1 MGSPSRGNERSA
13 GRWYRGPGA
22 EPYSPIMGVTA
33 PPPNGRREQLLD
45 LVLALALAAVTVAD
59 VLTHDPASA
68 LPQPEPDAGLA
79 ALALIAAL
87 SLAVRRR
94 WPLAALGVTLAAN
107 TAFEW
112 LRWDPGLVGVCVL
125 FALYAVAAWRP
136 VSLSLACLAGTYAI
150 TFAVL
155 VLRSLDTFS
164 LATLPESGFFAV
176 AWALGFYVRRWRLGR
191 EEAMARALEAERS
204 RAAAVEQAV
213 FAERLR
219 IVRDLHDIISHTLS
233 VITVQSGVARHLVG
247 ERPAQA
253 GPALSAIQEA
263 ARAALE
269 DLRRMLGLLRTPSPV
284 LDAPPRHGDEHGDE
298 HGGVAPARRER
309 LLDLLT
315 GLAATAVA
323 VSSVLTT
330 DPTDA
335 YAYPEPDAWL
345 VLLALGA
352 GLPLTLR
359 RRFPVSVLAVVTA
372 AAFTIA
378 GLGHNA
384 GLTPLC
390 MVIALYT
397 VATERPRWFA
407 VAGLALVYAGM
418 GSLALLG
425 APYFDH
431 PLALVTVAA
440 VTVVWALGR
449 YARHRRLTMHRAVEQ
464 ALDAEW
470 RRAREAER
478 AVVEER
484 LRIARELHDVVSH
497 TLSVIAVQSGVAA
510 HLIGTQP
517 HKAAPALAAIED
529 AGRTAMAD
537 LRRML
542 ELLQPETGSA
552 GLAPTP
558 GLDELRLLASVHR
571 AAHGPIEL
579 EIDPAVADAPE
590 SLRLTVYR
598 VVQEALT
605 NARKHAPGSP
615 VRVGVQA
622 ACEHIDIRI
631 DDDGPG
637 LPTTGGGFG
646 LVGMGERVAL
656 FDGTL
661 EAGPRP
667 DGGFS
672 VHATLPAATERVSP

>member
-1 MGSPSRGNERSA
+1 
-13 GRWYRGPGA
+13 
-22 EPYSPIMGVTA
+22 MGVTA
-33 PPPNGRREQLLD
+33 PSGGRRDQLLD
-45 LVLALALAAVTVAD
+45 VVLAPALAAVTVAD
-59 VLTHDPASA
+59 VLTPDPASA
-68 LPQPEPDAGLA
+68 LPQPEPDAGLVS
-79 ALALIAAL
+79 LALVAAL

-94 WPLAALGVTLAAN
+94 WPLAVLGVTLAAN

-125 FALYAVAAWRP
+125 FALYAVANWRP
-136 VSLSLACLAGTYAI
+136 VPVSLACLAGTYAI
-150 TFAVL
+150 TGTVL

-176 AWALGFYVRRWRLGR
+176 AWGLGFYARRWRLGR
-191 EEAMARALEAERS
+191 EEAMVRALEAERS

-219 IVRDLHDIISHTLS
+219 IVRDLHDIVSHTLS
-233 VITVQSGVARHLVG
+233 VITVQSGVARHLVD
-247 ERPAQA
+247 ERPEQA
-253 GPALSAIQEA
+253 GPALSAIEEA
-263 ARAALE
+263 ARAALG
-269 DLRRMLGLLRTPSPV
+269 DLRRMLGLLRTPSPA
-284 LDAPPRHGDEHGDE
+284 LDAPPRHGDELGT
-298 HGGVAPARRER
+298 VVPARRER

-315 GLAATAVA
+315 GLTVTAVA

-359 RRFPVSVLAVVTA
+359 RRFPVSALVVVVTS
-372 AAFTIA
+372 AFTIA
-378 GLGHNA
+378 GLGRNA

-397 VATERPRWFA
+397 VATERPRRFA
-407 VAGLALVYAGM
+407 VTGLAMVYAGM
-418 GSLALLG
+418 ASLALLG

-440 VTVVWALGR
+440 VTVFWVLGR
-449 YARHRRLTMHRAVEQ
+449 YARHRRLAMRRAAEL

-497 TLSVIAVQSGVAA
+497 TLSVIAVQSGVAV
-510 HLIGTQP
+510 HLIESQP
-517 HKAAPALAAIED
+517 QKAEPALAAIEE
-529 AGRTAMAD
+529 AGRTAMED
-537 LRRML
+537 LRRMS
-542 ELLQPETGSA
+542 ELLQPEAGSA
-552 GLAPTP
+552 GLAPAP

-571 AAHGPIEL
+571 AAHGAIEL

-615 VRVGVQA
+615 VRVGVRA
-622 ACEHIDIRI
+622 AEGHIDIRV

-637 LPTTGGGFG
+637 TPATGGGFG
-646 LVGMGERVAL
+646 LVGMSERVAL
-656 FDGTL
+656 YDGML
-661 EAGPRP
+661 EAGPLP
-667 DGGFS
+667 GGGFR
-672 VHATLPAATERVSP
+672 VHATLPAATERVNP

>member
-1 MGSPSRGNERSA
+1 
-13 GRWYRGPGA
+13 
-22 EPYSPIMGVTA
+22 MGVTA
-33 PPPNGRREQLLD
+33 PPDGRREQLLD
-45 LVLALALAAVTVAD
+45 LLFALALAAVTVAD

-136 VSLSLACLAGTYAI
+136 VPLSLACLAGTYAI

-204 RAAAVEQAV
+204 RAAVVEQAV

-219 IVRDLHDIISHTLS
+219 IVRDLHDIVSHTLS
-233 VITVQSGVARHLVG
+233 VITVQSGVARHLVDQ
-247 ERPAQA
+247 RPEQA
-253 GPALSAIQEA
+253 GPALSAIEEA

-269 DLRRMLGLLRTPSPV
+269 DLRRMLGLLRAPSP
-284 LDAPPRHGDEHGDE
+284 LPDAPPRHDDELGT
-298 HGGVAPARRER
+298 VVPAGRER

-315 GLAATAVA
+315 GLAVTAVA
-323 VSSVLTT
+323 VSSVLIT

-335 YAYPEPDAWL
+335 YTYHNPDAWL
-345 VLLALGA
+345 ELLALGA
-352 GLPLTLR
+352 SLPLTLR
-359 RRFPVSVLAVVTA
+359 RRFPMSVLTAVA
-372 AAFTIA
+372 AATYTIA

-397 VATERPRWFA
+397 VATERPQRFA

-418 GSLALLG
+418 SGLALLG

-431 PLALVTVAA
+431 PLALVTVSAI
-440 VTVVWALGR
+440 TVVWALGR

-478 AVVEER
+478 AIVEER

-510 HLIGTQP
+510 HLIGIQP
-517 HKAAPALAAIED
+517 HKAAPALAAVEE
-529 AGRTAMAD
+529 AGRTAMED

-552 GLAPTP
+552 GLAPAP

-622 ACEHIDIRI
+622 AHEHIDIRI

-637 LPTTGGGFG
+637 SPTTSGGFG

-667 DGGFS
+667 DGGFR